1 MRRRPIGCLSLAAGL
16 EERNEHT
23 KDSASSL
30 LKQAASTRSLFWPK
44 SELAPG
50 IISQTGF
57 SVGSPQSGNYAIIS
71 RFSLQMLMRIFRRL
85 HYWWSLLVAATLL
98 LIFGP
103 PVIFAAWI
111 TGNHD
116 LVYPWALFG
125 ARNWLR
131 LSGAKVHV
139 TGGERLEPNQTYVF
153 ISNHRSYLDT
163 ATLFVYTGRRL
174 GLLAKKEL
182 LNVPILGYG
191 MGFVN
196 VMAID
201 RSNRERAR
209 QSVEAATARIRS
221 GRSVGVFAEGT
232 RAKPGEFLPFKKGA
246 FYMAAQAGV
255 PIVPVAIKDT
265 DRLMGKG
272 TGEAISG
279 TIEMVMLSP
288 ISTAG
293 RTTDDDIK
301 DLVSRVHSLIGRE
314 LGVPSERNSS
324 ENS

>member
-1 MRRRPIGCLSLAAGL
+1 
-16 EERNEHT
+16 
-23 KDSASSL
+23 
-30 LKQAASTRSLFWPK
+30 
-44 SELAPG
+44 
-50 IISQTGF
+50 
-57 SVGSPQSGNYAIIS
+57 
-71 RFSLQMLMRIFRRL
+71 MRILRRL
-85 HYWWSLLVAATLL
+85 HYWWSLFVAAALL

-103 PVIFAAWI
+103 PVLLVAWL
-111 TGNHD
+111 TGKHD

-131 LSGAKVHV
+131 LSGTRVQVSGSEH
-139 TGGERLEPNQTYVF
+139 LEPDQTYVF

-182 LNVPILGYG
+182 LNVPILGVG

-209 QSVEAATARIRS
+209 VTVEAATNRIRS
-221 GRSVGVFAEGT
+221 GISFGVFAEGT

-255 PIVPVAIKDT
+255 PIVPVVIKNT
-265 DRLMGKG
+265 DHLMGKG
-272 TGEAISG
+272 TGEARAG
-279 TIEMVMLSP
+279 TIEMVMLP
-288 ISTAG
+288 PVSTVG
-293 RTTDDDIK
+293 HSTDEDVK
-301 DLVSRVHSLIGRE
+301 RLVTVVHSMIGQE
-314 LGVPSERNSS
+314 LGVPSASHND
-324 ENS
+324 